1 MWFDNV
7 KKMRNLKTF
16 GMVTLWLKIIS
27 TALSATESA
36 GSNSVSYHMLS
47 KGSRSLFTRAILQ
60 SSAATNPW
68 GMVTKKEAKL
78 RAMRLAEVLNCPHE
92 NVSSSQM
99 SIVVGYRAIYWWWN
113 FRHIM
118 ARYWRIKAVCEQCV
132 RSKRMLMVALCIEL
146 EMETRWVMWD
156 GNHSVYEWI

>member
-1 MWFDNV
+1 MWKDAQSENI
-7 KKMRNLKTF
+7 F
-16 GMVTLWLKIIS
+16 GMVTLWSKIITS
-27 TALSATESA
+27 TALSVTESA

-99 SIVVGYRAIYWWWN
+99 
-113 FRHIM
+113 
-118 ARYWRIKAVCEQCV
+118 
-132 RSKRMLMVALCIEL
+132 
-146 EMETRWVMWD
+146 
-156 GNHSVYEWI
+156 